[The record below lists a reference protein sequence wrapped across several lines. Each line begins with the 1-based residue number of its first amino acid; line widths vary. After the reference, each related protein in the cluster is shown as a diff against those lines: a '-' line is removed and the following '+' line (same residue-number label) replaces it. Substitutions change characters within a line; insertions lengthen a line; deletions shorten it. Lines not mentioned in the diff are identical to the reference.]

1 MDMDMVQT
9 NMALYQKM
17 FAEQEKFRD
26 WLVTLPPEE
35 ILHHAYEYIVR
46 EDILMAHENND
57 LTATQAAALFESREP
72 LADIFRKYEHTDSDY
87 METIWNCIEERADEL
102 LYAFR
107 ETPLY
112 LQSAT
117 YAAEHGEREEFRS
130 SRRANIACRDAI
142 EKAISANYSNN
153 HLETEAIYKSIHEQ
167 FGSERMKYVLAAT
180 VQYKEWDGRFSSD
193 NKAWAKSAFTGDIE
207 RDRIH
212 EFTVNKSHPVLVDAL
227 VTRARKEFAK
237 EQEQQKPSVLDKL
250 QKPTEPTKASVKKS
264 KEHSL

>member
-1 MDMDMVQT
+1 MEMEQMNT
-9 NMALYQKM
+9 ALYKKM

-46 EDILMAHENND
+46 EDILMAHENNN

-72 LADIFRKYEHTDSDY
+72 LADIFRKYEHTESDY

-102 LYAFR
+102 LRNLR

-117 YAAEHGEREEFRS
+117 YAAEHGEREDYRA
-130 SRRANIACRDAI
+130 SRKANIACRDAI

-153 HLETEAIYKSIHEQ
+153 HLNTEAIYKSVHDQ

-180 VQYKEWDGRFSSD
+180 VQYKDWDGRFSSE
-193 NKAWAKSAFTGDIE
+193 NKAWAKSAFVSDIE

-212 EFTVNKSHPVLVDAL
+212 EFTVNQAHPVLVDAL
-227 VTRARKEFAK
+227 VTRTRKEFAK

-250 QKPTEPTKASVKKS
+250 QKPAEPAKALVKKL